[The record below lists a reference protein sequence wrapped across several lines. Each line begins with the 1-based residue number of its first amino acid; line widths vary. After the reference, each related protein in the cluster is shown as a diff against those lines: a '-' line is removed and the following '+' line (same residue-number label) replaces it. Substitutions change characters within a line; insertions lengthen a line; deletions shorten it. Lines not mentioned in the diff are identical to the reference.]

1 MDQNYQEPLVEPIV
15 NKKGDK
21 NYRVH
26 SLNNGIVTIEAQL
39 SLEER
44 QKRAKERIGSIAMD
58 PMSKRT
64 YSLAT
69 REMQDT
75 MKLISN
81 AKRLC
86 RTPTK
91 LSWHH
96 IKFEVEVLATPE
108 QSEAMGG
115 VKYFRQEIVKDA
127 SGYAAPGQALYIM
140 GSSGAGKT
148 SLLNI
153 LSDRVRLINKATL
166 SGNILINDVVPVNQE
181 NFARFAAYVMQD
193 DVLFSHFTVKEALTF
208 AARLKLTTDEQH

>member
-1 MDQNYQEPLVEPIV
+1 MIDPLKVE
-15 NKKGDK
+15 KGSK

-44 QKRAKERIGSIAMD
+44 QKRAKERIGSIGAD
-58 PMSKRT
+58 ILTKRT
-64 YSLAT
+64 FSLAT

-75 MKLISN
+75 MQLIAN

-86 RTPTK
+86 RNPTK
-91 LSWHH
+91 LSWHN
-96 IKFEVEVLATPE
+96 ITFEVEVLCTKE
-108 QSEAMGG
+108 QMEANGG
-115 VKYFRQEIVKDA
+115 LKYTRQEIVKDA

-153 LSDRVRLINKATL
+153 LSDRVRLINKAKL

-208 AARLKLTTDEQH
+208 AARLKLTTDEEH